1 MGVLDSI
8 LADKRNE
15 IGKRR
20 AAVPQAALEA
30 TCRRLPPA
38 RELEAALRRPS
49 PGGVRLIAE
58 VKKAS
63 PSRGTL
69 NAALDP
75 AAQARVYA
83 GAGAAAISVL
93 TDEKY
98 FRGALGDLVAVRAA
112 VDLPLL
118 RKEFILDEYQL
129 WESRAAGADAVLLIV
144 AALDDARLR
153 DLHHAAK
160 GIGLA
165 TLVEVHT
172 AAELDRA
179 VALGA
184 PVIGVNNRDLQ
195 TLETSLE
202 PSLALL
208 PRIPR
213 AHTAVSESGIFTR
226 DDVLRVVRAG
236 AHAVLVG
243 EGSCAPGCPG
253 RVRSGAPRRRR
264 CLASRF
270 RITNADARRR
280 WRRAPTRLGFTS
292 PRECRASST
301 RSVVAIA
308 AQLPLR

>member
-1 MGVLDSI
+1 MGVLDRI
-8 LADKRNE
+8 LEDKRQE
-15 IGKRR
+15 ISRLR
-20 AAVPQAALEA
+20 AAGPQAGLEA
-30 TCRRLPPA
+30 RCRGLGPA
-38 RELEAALRRPS
+38 REFEAALRPPS
-49 PGGVRLIAE
+49 MGGVRLIAE
-58 VKKAS
+58 IKKAS

-75 AAQARVYA
+75 AAQARIYA

-144 AALDDARLR
+144 AALDDAHLR

-160 GIGLA
+160 GIGLT
-165 TLVEVHT
+165 TLVEAHT

-202 PSLALL
+202 ASLALL
-208 PRIPR
+208 PRIPSG
-213 AHTAVSESGIFTR
+213 HTAVSESGIFTR
-226 DDVLRVVRAG
+226 DDVLRLVRAG

-243 EGSCAPGCPG
+243 EALVRAADVAAKVRELTLQDRGC
-253 RVRSGAPRRRR
+253 
-264 CLASRF
+264 
-270 RITNADARRR
+270 D
-280 WRRAPTRLGFTS
+280 
-292 PRECRASST
+292 
-301 RSVVAIA
+301 
-308 AQLPLR
+308 

>member
-1 MGVLDSI
+1 MGVLDQI
-8 LADKRNE
+8 VADKRE
-15 IGKRR
+15 ELSRR
-20 AAVPQAALEA
+20 RGAQPQAALEA
-30 TCRRLPPA
+30 SCRRLGPA
-38 RELEAALRRPS
+38 REFEAALRPLS

-63 PSRGTL
+63 PSKGTL
-69 NAALDP
+69 NATLDP
-75 AAQARVYA
+75 AAQARVYEL
-83 GAGAAAISVL
+83 AGAAVTSVL

-98 FRGALGDLVAVRAA
+98 FHGALDDLVAVRAA
-112 VDLPLL
+112 IELPLL
-118 RKEFILDEYQL
+118 RKDFILDEYQL

-172 AAELDRA
+172 ASELDRA
-179 VALGA
+179 LSLGA
-184 PVIGVNNRDLQ
+184 PVIGVNNRNLQ

-202 PSLALL
+202 PSLDLL

-243 EGSCAPGCPG
+243 EGL
-253 RVRSGAPRRRR
+253 VRATDVAAKVRE
-264 CLASRF
+264 LTLQASDR
-270 RITNADARRR
+270 
-280 WRRAPTRLGFTS
+280 G
-292 PRECRASST
+292 
-301 RSVVAIA
+301 
-308 AQLPLR
+308 

>member
-1 MGVLDSI
+1 MGALDEI
-8 LADKRNE
+8 LANKRE
-15 IGKRR
+15 ELGRLR
-20 AAVPQAALEA
+20 GARPQAGLEA
-30 TCRRLPPA
+30 SCRGLGSA
-38 RELEAALRRPS
+38 REFEAALRPS
-49 PGGVRLIAE
+49 RPGGVRLVAE

-63 PSRGTL
+63 PSKGTL

-75 AAQARVYA
+75 VAQAGVYA
-83 GAGAAAISVL
+83 RNGAAVISVL
-93 TDEKY
+93 TDQKY
-98 FRGALGDLVAVRAA
+98 FRGALADLTAVRAA
-112 VDLPLL
+112 VDVPLL
-118 RKEFILDEYQL
+118 RKDFILDDYQL

-172 AAELDRA
+172 AGELERA

-202 PSLALL
+202 TSLALL

-226 DDVLRVVRAG
+226 GDVDQVVRAG

-243 EGSCAPGCPG
+243 EAL
-253 RVRSGAPRRRR
+253 V
-264 CLASRF
+264 
-270 RITNADARRR
+270 
-280 WRRAPTRLGFTS
+280 
-292 PRECRASST
+292 RASD
-301 RSVVAIA
+301 VAA
-308 AQLPLR
+308 KVRELALLDAEGGRGRGSSSREANP

>member
-1 MGVLDSI
+1 MGALDEI
-8 LADKRNE
+8 LANKRE
-15 IGKRR
+15 ELRR
-20 AAVPQAALEA
+20 LRGERPQAELEA
-30 TCRRLPPA
+30 LCRGLGPA
-38 RELEAALRRPS
+38 REFEAALRPPS
-49 PGGVRLIAE
+49 MGGVRLIAE
-58 VKKAS
+58 IKKAS

-165 TLVEVHT
+165 TLVEAHT
-172 AAELDRA
+172 AAE
-179 VALGA
+179 
-184 PVIGVNNRDLQ
+184 RDLQ

-202 PSLALL
+202 ASLALL
-208 PRIPR
+208 PRIPS

-243 EGSCAPGCPG
+243 EGLVRAADVAAKVRELTLEDRG
-253 RVRSGAPRRRR
+253 RGS
-264 CLASRF
+264 SSQ
-270 RITNADARRR
+270 
-280 WRRAPTRLGFTS
+280 RAKP
-292 PRECRASST
+292 
-301 RSVVAIA
+301 
-308 AQLPLR
+308 

>member
-1 MGVLDSI
+1 MGALDEI
-8 LADKRNE
+8 LANKRE
-15 IGKRR
+15 ELRR
-20 AAVPQAALEA
+20 LRGTQPQAGLEA
-30 TCRRLPPA
+30 SCRGLGPA
-38 RELEAALRRPS
+38 REFESARRASS

-69 NAALDP
+69 NATLDP
-75 AAQARVYA
+75 VAQARVYA
-83 GAGAAAISVL
+83 QAGAAVVSVL

-98 FRGALGDLVAVRAA
+98 FRGALGDLVAVRAE
-112 VDLPLL
+112 VDVPLL
-118 RKEFILDEYQL
+118 RKDFILDDYQL

-172 AAELDRA
+172 AGELDRA

-226 DDVLRVVRAG
+226 GDVDRLVRAG

-243 EGSCAPGCPG
+243 EAL
-253 RVRSGAPRRRR
+253 V
-264 CLASRF
+264 
-270 RITNADARRR
+270 
-280 WRRAPTRLGFTS
+280 RAPDVAAKV
-292 PRECRASST
+292 RELALLT
-301 RSVVAIA
+301 
-308 AQLPLR
+308 

>member
-1 MGVLDSI
+1 MGALDEI
-8 LADKRNE
+8 LANKRE
-15 IGKRR
+15 ELRR
-20 AAVPQAALEA
+20 LRGAKPQAGLEA
-30 TCRRLPPA
+30 SCRGLGPA
-38 RELEAALRRPS
+38 REFEAALRPPS

-58 VKKAS
+58 VKRAS

-75 AAQARVYA
+75 ATQARVYAGAGAAAISVLTHEKYFPRLLPYLLRPRPPPPPPPRPGGGFYA

-98 FRGALGDLVAVRAA
+98 FRGVLGDLVAVRAA

-172 AAELDRA
+172 AADLDRA

-195 TLETSLE
+195 TLETSLDA
-202 PSLALL
+202 SLTLL

-243 EGSCAPGCPG
+243 EGLVRAQDVPAKVRELALLDPSAKRVPG
-253 RVRSGAPRRRR
+253 
-264 CLASRF
+264 
-270 RITNADARRR
+270 
-280 WRRAPTRLGFTS
+280 
-292 PRECRASST
+292 
-301 RSVVAIA
+301 
-308 AQLPLR
+308 